1 MRYHYFEALASLLV
15 VGSGQ
20 IIRGETNKG
29 ILILL
34 TFYFLLP
41 ALLYGTL
48 LINGEIFVMVFG
60 ICVVSAIILWL
71 YSIGEALLK
80 NEKDL

>member
-1 MRYHYFEALASLLV
+1 MKYHYFEALASLLV

-20 IIRGETNKG
+20 IIQGETNKG

-34 TFYFLLP
+34 TFYFILP
-41 ALLYGTL
+41 ALVYGTL
-48 LINGEIFVMVFG
+48 LINGEIFTLVFG
-60 ICVVSAIILWL
+60 ICVISAIILWL

-80 NEKDL
+80 NEKNI